1 MIKLFLNGEMNYF
14 IFKKKSITLAKN
26 FVILPLVI
34 RGVFIFTFLY
44 LVFEIREKVLTP
56 PDHVGL
62 LQSSGKFG
70 WLGFRRSEVGEGGC
84 ER

>member
-1 MIKLFLNGEMNYF
+1 MISLFLNEEMNYF
-14 IFKKKSITLAKN
+14 IFKKKSITLTKN
-26 FVILPLVI
+26 FVSLPLVI

-62 LQSSGKFG
+62 LKSRGNLLG
-70 WLGFRRSEVGEGGC
+70 WCLDDSTNSEPL
-84 ER
+84 